1 MKLFSDL
8 IFVICFI
15 IWLATSLITPINNAI
30 NDSTIS
36 NLLLVIN
43 TVYITFFIIIK
54 LISDNNKK
62 NKDLLSFKIGST
74 KNDKN
79 K

>member
-1 MKLFSDL
+1 MKLFGNL

-15 IWLATSLITPINNAI
+15 IWFTTSLITPINNAVS
-30 NDSTIS
+30 DSTIS
-36 NLLLVIN
+36 NLLLAIN